1 VQVKKMKHSAKQYDA
16 IFATGIATIGIQLDG
31 TKLAKVD
38 YLKRRKNKQPKTK
51 PAESIQNKIER
62 YLGSKTK
69 DLKIEVLLDVSPFQG
84 RVLTQLM
91 QIPYGETRTYGEIA
105 KKLNTSPRA
114 VGNAC
119 RHNPIP
125 IIIPCHRVI
134 AANGIG
140 GYDGA
145 TAGATL
151 DIKHRLLQLEG
162 II

>member
-1 VQVKKMKHSAKQYDA
+1 MKLDAEQYDA
-16 IFATGIATIGIQLDG
+16 IFATDIATIGIQLDG
-31 TKLAKVD
+31 AKLTKVA
-38 YLKRRKNKQPKTK
+38 YLKRRKNKQPTTK
-51 PAESIQNKIER
+51 PAENIQNKIER
-62 YLGSKTK
+62 YLVSRTK
-69 DLKIEVLLDVSPFQG
+69 DLKIDVLLDVSPFQG
-84 RVLTQLM
+84 KVLKQLM

-105 KKLNTSPRA
+105 IKLKTSARA

-125 IIIPCHRVI
+125 IIIPCHRVV

-162 II
+162 VV